1 MRGRGETARSRSPR
15 RTRVCPPPG
24 KGRGNRRAHARARAR
39 VCTGPGSEGLLERL
53 ARLLAGRQVMRVTM
67 ATHQRKCILQET
79 LIPSPRSWDS
89 LTFHSHTV
97 IRYQLSVQG
106 GRLRG
111 CSPAGG
117 GCTKGW
123 GGTWGGGPLKTQ
135 GRFAAVRPVHP
146 PPCACPRT
154 WRPARS
160 GAPPIPRA
168 PAARAPVHPLP
179 PGSCPASSLSTHLPC
194 SALHPDAAHL
204 SFVRGGTT
212 ETLGTAYYV
221 PGAVP
226 SLGSCSSPR
235 PSEVS
240 ASLLLSQGSAGCG
253 HLLRVMQTCTP
264 ILMAPIWPRS
274 YNSFPSHL

>member
-15 RTRVCPPPG
+15 RTRVCAPPPRRGG
-24 KGRGNRRAHARARAR
+24 KTGAVTRARAR

-123 GGTWGGGPLKTQ
+123 GGRGEGG
-135 GRFAAVRPVHP
+135 R
-146 PPCACPRT
+146 
-154 WRPARS
+154 
-160 GAPPIPRA
+160 
-168 PAARAPVHPLP
+168 
-179 PGSCPASSLSTHLPC
+179 
-194 SALHPDAAHL
+194 
-204 SFVRGGTT
+204 
-212 ETLGTAYYV
+212 
-221 PGAVP
+221 
-226 SLGSCSSPR
+226 
-235 PSEVS
+235 
-240 ASLLLSQGSAGCG
+240 
-253 HLLRVMQTCTP
+253 
-264 ILMAPIWPRS
+264 
-274 YNSFPSHL
+274 

>member
-1 MRGRGETARSRSPR
+1 MRPLARAPHGARA
-15 RTRVCPPPG
+15 CAPPPPE
-24 KGRGNRRAHARARAR
+24 KGREDRRAHARARTR
-39 VCTGPGSEGLLERL
+39 VCTGPGSGGLLERL

-117 GCTKGW
+117 GVHKGV
-123 GGTWGGGPLKTQ
+123 GGDVGRGAVKDTGTLCGRAPREPASLRVPAHLETPPARGP
-135 GRFAAVRPVHP
+135 RPSHAHLLRARQSTLSLPAPAP
-146 PPCACPRT
+146 PPRSPHTCP
-154 WRPARS
+154 
-160 GAPPIPRA
+160 APPSIPTL
-168 PAARAPVHPLP
+168 PTCPLCGAVP
-179 PGSCPASSLSTHLPC
+179 LEPS
-194 SALHPDAAHL
+194 
-204 SFVRGGTT
+204 
-212 ETLGTAYYV
+212 GTAHYV

-226 SLGSCSSPR
+226 SLGSCSPPR

-253 HLLRVMQTCTP
+253 HLPRVMQT
-264 ILMAPIWPRS
+264 
-274 YNSFPSHL
+274 

>member
-1 MRGRGETARSRSPR
+1 MRPLARAPHGARACAPPSRRRGGKTGAL
-15 RTRVCPPPG
+15 TRV
-24 KGRGNRRAHARARAR
+24 RAR
-39 VCTGPGSEGLLERL
+39 VCTGPGSGGLLERL

-117 GCTKGW
+117 VHKGV

-135 GRFAAVRPVHP
+135 GRFAAVRPGNP

-154 WRPARS
+154 WRPRPL
-160 GAPPIPRA
+160 GG
-168 PAARAPVHPLP
+168 PAHPTRTCCARARPPSPSRLLP
-179 PGSCPASSLSTHLPC
+179 RLLALHTPALLCPPSRSCPPVLCAGRYHWNLQGLPTMC
-194 SALHPDAAHL
+194 QALCQAWARAVLPD
-204 SFVRGGTT
+204 
-212 ETLGTAYYV
+212 
-221 PGAVP
+221 P
-226 SLGSCSSPR
+226 PR
-235 PSEVS
+235 
-240 ASLLLSQGSAGCG
+240 
-253 HLLRVMQTCTP
+253 
-264 ILMAPIWPRS
+264 
-274 YNSFPSHL
+274 